1 MDSELPLS
9 PAIALI
15 SDSKRGED
23 NPFWARGFLLVPRND
38 QEKAFCTAFLAN
50 WKRSEPAPIMILHIG
65 ESEACIKL
73 KCEQA
78 VPRLVSIPVEDN
90 DLLEALEW
98 LLMIRYD
105 RAHTL
110 VTTSQNGNLRV
121 IFPEVDIINPGIIRF
136 AETTSDIC
144 RVEVS
149 VNLSEE
155 GWSQSSLEYFSKQW
169 GEGRA
174 RVRKFPRQGLV
185 SVSASTSEGMKHLV
199 LRGGDDLHRFLSGC
213 QSISF
218 HPVGGTKIMI
228 FFHAPGVVEAQE

>member
-15 SDSKRGED
+15 SDSKRGEND
-23 NPFWARGFLLVPRND
+23 PFWARGFLLVPRND
-38 QEKAFCTAFLAN
+38 QEKAFCAAFLAN
-50 WKRSEPAPIMILHIG
+50 WKRSEPAPIIILHVG

-73 KCEQA
+73 RCEQA
-78 VPRLVSIPVEDN
+78 EPRLVSVPVEDN
-90 DLLEALEW
+90 DLLETLEW
-98 LLMIRYD
+98 LFMIRYD
-105 RAHTL
+105 REHTL
-110 VTTSQNGNLRV
+110 VTTTQNANLRV
-121 IFPEVDIINPGIIRF
+121 IFPKVDIINPSVIKF
-136 AETTSDIC
+136 AETPSDIC

-149 VNLSEE
+149 ANLSEE
-155 GWSQSSLEYFSKQW
+155 GWSQSSLDCFARQW
-169 GEGRA
+169 REGRA

-218 HPVGGTKIMI
+218 HPVGVTKII
-228 FFHAPGVVEAQE
+228 VFFHAPGVVEAQE